1 MKNGVQRIDSVLIAC
16 PESVAATADVPISQ
30 DIKELTHCAACSEEV
45 VCIHRLSNTV
55 DDIT

>member
-1 MKNGVQRIDSVLIAC
+1 MKNGVQCIDGVLIAS

-30 DIKELTHCAACSEEV
+30 HIKELTHRTACSEEV
-45 VCIHRLSNTV
+45 VCIHRLRHTV